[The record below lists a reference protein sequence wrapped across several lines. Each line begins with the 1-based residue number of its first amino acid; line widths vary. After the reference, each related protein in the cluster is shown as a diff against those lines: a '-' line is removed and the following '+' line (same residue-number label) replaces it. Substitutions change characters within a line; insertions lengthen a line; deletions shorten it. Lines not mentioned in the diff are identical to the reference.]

1 MSINL
6 IVSEGLVDKPK
17 NPHKLRN
24 QDLKDVVLHILSI
37 FGNSLVSTVAVI
49 P

>member
-1 MSINL
+1 MGL
-6 IVSEGLVDKPK
+6 VGEGLVDNPR

-24 QDLKDVVLHILSI
+24 QDSKDVVLHILSI
-37 FGNSLVSTVAVI
+37 FGHPLVSTVAVI